1 KSSETKELRLDIYKW
16 LSAPDPSSHL
26 NAAKEQCLANTGS
39 WFINGA
45 QFTKWKEGINQCL
58 WIYGSQLAPN
68 CSSSIIGNIQNL
80 CHNYQSQAIVYF
92 FFDSRDSQQ
101 AFQSHHNLVK
111 SLIKQLIS
119 VCFDL
124 PNCLVQIYKDGTQQL
139 SLMDLE
145 KTLCDLLALFNKVY
159 IILDALDEC
168 SGYLRVLKWLKE
180 LLVQSGLKLHILV
193 TTRPEESIQREL
205 GIMGSECL
213 SLHEQ
218 HANDDIASYIQT
230 TL

>member
-1 KSSETKELRLDIYKW
+1 M
-16 LSAPDPSSHL
+16 
-26 NAAKEQCLANTGS
+26 ANTGS

-58 WIYGSQLAPN
+58 WIYG
-68 CSSSIIGNIQNL
+68 CSGSGKTILCSSIIGNIQNL
-80 CHNYQSQAIVYF
+80 CDNHPLQAVVYF
-92 FFDSRDSQQ
+92 FFYSRDSQQ

-124 PNCLVQIYKDGTQQL
+124 PNCVVQIYKNGIQQP

-145 KTLCDLLALFNKVY
+145 KTLCNLLALFNQVY

-193 TTRPEESIQREL
+193 TTRPQESI
-205 GIMGSECL
+205 
-213 SLHEQ
+213 
-218 HANDDIASYIQT
+218 
-230 TL
+230 